1 MKIQVSF
8 WFVCVG
14 FFAILLLISSCTKD
28 SSLLTA
34 GEEALLAE
42 NEEVEFEEDVSD
54 EIIPIDLDVR
64 VRNGALAFESATE
77 LRHATDVLSNV
88 NLASRLAWE
97 ESIGFQ
103 SLRSVYEKVLN
114 DFFDENAFDLELATR
129 QYDSIIDFSNP
140 AIPLKNHDLLLSSI
154 LSFDKIV
161 YVGEAVG
168 TFNRDGS
175 FWVMD
180 GDVDKLNEILQNP
193 EAETNWDMGIVVFRN
208 ALGNKGTVEVKSCT
222 TNADD
227 DYLDSQT
234 INNGTNRGST
244 QLSAEFRFSTSIIPI
259 NPTFFEY
266 NATAYMSGRSFRRKT
281 CGCGW
286 KPYPDDHMF
295 YWKIEIGQGFSGPI
309 TTYNGQETH
318 FNNELATKIIFSDG
332 GIRESGAA
340 FNEQFYYLNEIK
352 FDTRHTTDNLDL
364 NGISYSCN

>member
-1 MKIQVSF
+1 MKTQISF

-14 FFAILLLISSCTKD
+14 FFAILLLVPSCAED
-28 SSLLTA
+28 SSLLS
-34 GEEALLAE
+34 GKEELLLAE
-42 NEEVEFEEDVSD
+42 DEEIEIDALNE
-54 EIIPIDLDVR
+54 ITPIDLNVK

-77 LRHATDVLSNV
+77 LRYATDVLSNV

-114 DFFDENAFDLELATR
+114 DFFDESAFDLDLATR
-129 QYDSIIDFSNP
+129 QYDSIIDFSHP
-140 AIPLKNHDLLLSSI
+140 AVPLKNHDLLLSSI

-180 GDVDKLNEILQNP
+180 GDVDILNEILQNP
-193 EAETNWDMGIVVFRN
+193 EAETNWDIGIVVFRN

-222 TNADD
+222 ISADD
-227 DYLDSQT
+227 DYSDPQT
-234 INNGTNRGST
+234 INNGTNKGST
-244 QLSAEFRFSTSIIPI
+244 QLSADFIFATSIIPI
-259 NPTFFEY
+259 NPTFFNY
-266 NATAYMSGRSFRRKT
+266 DARAYMSGRSFRRKT

-286 KPYPDDHMF
+286 KTYPDDHMF
-295 YWKIEIGQGFSGPI
+295 YWNIEIGQGFSGLI

-318 FNNELATKIIFSDG
+318 FNNELAIKTIFSDS
-332 GIRESGAA
+332 GIRESGPA
-340 FNEQFYYLNEIK
+340 FNEQFFYLNEIM

-364 NGISYSCN
+364 NGISYSCS